1 MHPLITYDVAVL
13 SRREH
18 LQEQTL
24 RRRALQRQTVR
35 VPARTRQARLP
46 RRGA

>member
-1 MHPLITYDVAVL
+1 MHPLITYDVAAL
-13 SRREH
+13 NRREQ

-24 RRRALQRQTVR
+24 RREQLRRSTTR

-46 RRGA
+46 RRTA

>member
-13 SRREH
+13 SRREQ

-24 RRRALQRQTVR
+24 RRAQLLRTSAR

-46 RRGA
+46 RRAA

>member
-1 MHPLITYDVAVL
+1 MHPLITFDVAAL
-13 SRREH
+13 SRREQ

-24 RRRALQRQTVR
+24 RREQLRRSTTR

-46 RRGA
+46 RRTA